1 MQNDRSQNEVLWH
14 KAREAREK
22 AYAPYSLFLV
32 GAALETETGKFF
44 VGCNVENASY
54 GATICAE
61 RVAILKAVSEGP
73 LKVKRI
79 AIVADSKGQP
89 VPPCGMCLQVMAEF
103 CEASTEI
110 ILGTPQ
116 KIEKVLKFADLLP
129 AAFSKDFLK

>member
-1 MQNDRSQNEVLWH
+1 MQNDHSQKEVLWN

-32 GAALETETGKFF
+32 GAALETENGKFYL
-44 VGCNVENASY
+44 GCNVENASY

-61 RVAILKAVSEGP
+61 RVAILKAVSEGS
-73 LKVKRI
+73 LKIKRV
-79 AIVADSKGQP
+79 AIVADSKGQS

-103 CEASTEI
+103 CEANTEI

-129 AAFSKDFLK
+129 AAFSKSFLK

>member
-1 MQNDRSQNEVLWH
+1 MQNDRSQNEVLWN

-79 AIVADSKGQP
+79 AIVADSKGQS

-110 ILGTPQ
+110 ILGTPK

>member
-1 MQNDRSQNEVLWH
+1 MQNDRSQKEVLWN

-22 AYAPYSLFLV
+22 AYAPYSHFLV
-32 GAALETETGKFF
+32 GAALETHTGNYF

-61 RVAILKAVSEGP
+61 RVAILKAVSEGSQ
-73 LKVKRI
+73 KVKRI
-79 AIVADSKGQP
+79 AIVADSKGQS

-103 CEASTEI
+103 CEANTEV

>member
-1 MQNDRSQNEVLWH
+1 MQNDHSQKEVLWN

-22 AYAPYSLFLV
+22 AYAPYSHFLV
-32 GAALETETGKFF
+32 GAALETDNGKFF

-61 RVAILKAVSEGP
+61 RVAILKAISEG
-73 LKVKRI
+73 LVKVKRI
-79 AIVADSKGQP
+79 AVVADSKGQS

-103 CEASTEI
+103 CEESTEV

-129 AAFSKDFLK
+129 AAFSKNFLK